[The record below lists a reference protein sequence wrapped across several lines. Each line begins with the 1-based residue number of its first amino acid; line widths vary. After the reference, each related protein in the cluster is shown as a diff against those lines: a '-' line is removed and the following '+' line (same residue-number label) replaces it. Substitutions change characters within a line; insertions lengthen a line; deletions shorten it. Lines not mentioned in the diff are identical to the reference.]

1 MCMFCRSLFV
11 LLYCFLLVIVL
22 SALLRFTGFLLPHW
36 YLQTL
41 LIEKRHTRLDEIND
55 LFNSITVNI
64 KSFRV
69 SIKYPDMIVMTDFSA
84 IFLLYHVN
92 QF

>member
-1 MCMFCRSLFV
+1 MLKEMSEVKVQEANQLRVVVCPFV
-11 LLYCFLLVIVL
+11 LFAFGHCVVCSSSIY
-22 SALLRFTGFLLPHW
+22 GFLLPHW
-36 YLQTL
+36 YLQTI

-69 SIKYPDMIVMTDFSA
+69 SIKYPDMIVMID
-84 IFLLYHVN
+84 
-92 QF
+92 